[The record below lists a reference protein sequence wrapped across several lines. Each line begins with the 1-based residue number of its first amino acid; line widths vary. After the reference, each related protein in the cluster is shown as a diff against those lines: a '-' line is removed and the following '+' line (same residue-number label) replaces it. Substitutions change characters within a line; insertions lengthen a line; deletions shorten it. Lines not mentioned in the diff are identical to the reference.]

1 MTTHD
6 TPVSK
11 VLVLDDSDTH
21 LDAIRQFCDEHHLV
35 GLKARRNRL
44 LKVLRSNIDLGA
56 VLLAADYGG
65 SADEAAA
72 VAAQIDALRPELPI
86 IVRRADG
93 SDEASLPDALRRVA
107 CASYALPDLE
117 PLRRAV
123 DEYLFSLAYP
133 NALVRGIEEITEAR
147 LGTMFR
153 GMSIECETP
162 CIVRDQIIY
171 GEVFSLI
178 ALESAWCRGY
188 MMLQA
193 DEQPMLDFVAAMHP
207 DERAPDFRDLN
218 GVLGELTNLV
228 WGAFKDRFLGSSN
241 GMPASSSVQVPLL
254 VNHKQKYISFGS
266 ENPQLCFKY
275 RVTDDAS
282 GRTVT
287 LHQRFVFSLQWS
299 PESFDDSAQAVG
311 EMVEAGELDWF

>member
-11 VLVLDDSDTH
+11 VLVLDDSEIH
-21 LDAIRQFCDEHHLV
+21 LDAIRRFCDEHNLV

-56 VLLAADYGG
+56 VLLSFDYGG

-86 IVRRADG
+86 IVRRPDG
-93 SDEASLPDALRRVA
+93 SGDEGLPEALKRVA

-147 LGTMFR
+147 LATIFR
-153 GMSIECETP
+153 GMTIECETP
-162 CIVRDQIIY
+162 CIVRDQIIF

-188 MMLQA
+188 MMMQT

-207 DERAPDFRDLN
+207 DDKAPDFRDLN

-228 WGAFKDRFLGSSN
+228 WGAFKDRFLGS
-241 GMPASSSVQVPLL
+241 GGVPASSSVQVPLL
-254 VNHKQKYISFGS
+254 VNHKHKYISFGS

-275 RVTDDAS
+275 RVTDDKS

-299 PESFDDSAQAVG
+299 PESFDDHAQAVG
-311 EMVEAGELDWF
+311 EMVDAGELDWF

>member
-1 MTTHD
+1 MTSHD

-11 VLVLDDSDTH
+11 VLVLDDSETH
-21 LDAIRQFCDEHHLV
+21 SDAIRQFCDEHHLV
-35 GLKARRNRL
+35 GLKAPRNRL

-65 SADEAAA
+65 SAEEAAA
-72 VAAQIDALRPELPI
+72 VASQIDALRPELPI

-93 SDEASLPDALRRVA
+93 AAEDALPEAIRRVS
-107 CASYALPDLE
+107 CASFALPDLE

-123 DEYLFSLAYP
+123 DEYLFTLAYP
-133 NALVRGIEEITEAR
+133 NALVRGIEEITESR
-147 LGTMFR
+147 LGTIFR
-153 GMSIECETP
+153 GMTIECETP

-188 MMLQA
+188 MMMQA
-193 DEQPMLDFVAAMHP
+193 DEQPMLDFVSAMHP
-207 DERAPDFRDLN
+207 DERAADFRDLN

-228 WGAFKDRFLGSSN
+228 WGAFKDRFLGNGALPSASN
-241 GMPASSSVQVPLL
+241 VQVPLL
-254 VNHKQKYISFGS
+254 INHKHKYISFGS
-266 ENPQLCFKY
+266 KNPQLCFKY
-275 RVTDDAS
+275 RVTEEAS

-287 LHQRFVFSLQWS
+287 IHQRFVFSLQWS
-299 PESFDDSAQAVG
+299 PESFDDHAQAVG

>member
-11 VLVLDDSDTH
+11 VLVLDDSDVH
-21 LDAIRQFCDEHHLV
+21 MDAIRQFCDEHHLV

-65 SADEAAA
+65 SNEEAAA

-93 SDEASLPDALRRVA
+93 SSEDALPEAFKRVA
-107 CASYALPDLE
+107 CASFALPDLE
-117 PLRRAV
+117 PLRRAI

-133 NALVRGIEEITEAR
+133 NALVRGIEEITESR
-147 LGTMFR
+147 LGTIFR
-153 GMSIECETP
+153 GMTIECETP
-162 CIVRDQIIY
+162 CIVRDNIIY

-178 ALESAWCRGY
+178 PLESAWCRGY
-188 MMLQA
+188 MMMQA
-193 DEQPMLDFVAAMHP
+193 DEQPMLDFVAAMNP
-207 DERAPDFRDLN
+207 GEREPDFRDLN

-228 WGAFKDRFLGSSN
+228 WGAFKDRFLGSAAVPSASN
-241 GMPASSSVQVPLL
+241 VQVPLL
-254 VNHKQKYISFGS
+254 INHKQKYISFGS
-266 ENPQLCFKY
+266 ENPQLCFQY
-275 RVTDDAS
+275 QVTDEAS

-287 LHQRFVFSLQWS
+287 IHQRFVFSLQWS
-299 PESFDDSAQAVG
+299 PESFDDHAQAVG

>member
-11 VLVLDDSDTH
+11 VLVLDDSATH
-21 LDAIRQFCDEHHLV
+21 LDAIRQFCDEHNLI

-56 VLLAADYGG
+56 VLLAFDYGG
-65 SADEAAA
+65 STDEAAA

-86 IVRRADG
+86 IVRRPDGSAADG
-93 SDEASLPDALRRVA
+93 LPEALRRVA
-107 CASYALPDLE
+107 CASYALPDLA

-147 LGTMFR
+147 LATIFR
-153 GMSIECETP
+153 GMTIGCETP

-188 MMLQA
+188 MMMQT

-228 WGAFKDRFLGSSN
+228 WGAFKDRFLGSSQI
-241 GMPASSSVQVPLL
+241 PAASSVQVPLL
-254 VNHKQKYISFGS
+254 VNHKHKYISFGS

-275 RVTDDAS
+275 RVTDDKS

-299 PESFDDSAQAVG
+299 PESFDDHAQAVG
-311 EMVEAGELDWF
+311 DMVDAGELDWF

>member
-11 VLVLDDSDTH
+11 VLVLDDSDVH
-21 LDAIRQFCDEHHLV
+21 MDAIRQFCDEHHLV

-65 SADEAAA
+65 SLDEAAA

-93 SDEASLPDALRRVA
+93 SAEDALPEALRRVA
-107 CASYALPDLE
+107 CASFALPDLE

-133 NALVRGIEEITEAR
+133 NALVRGIEEITESR
-147 LGTMFR
+147 LGTIFR
-153 GMSIECETP
+153 GMTIECETP
-162 CIVRDQIIY
+162 CIVRDNIIY

-178 ALESAWCRGY
+178 PLESAWCRGY
-188 MMLQA
+188 MMMQA

-207 DERAPDFRDLN
+207 DDREPDFRDLN

-228 WGAFKDRFLGSSN
+228 WGAFKDRFLGGAAVPSASN
-241 GMPASSSVQVPLL
+241 VQVPLL
-254 VNHKQKYISFGS
+254 INHKQKYISFGS
-266 ENPQLCFKY
+266 ENPQLCFQY
-275 RVTDDAS
+275 QVTDEAS

-287 LHQRFVFSLQWS
+287 IHQRFVFSLQWS
-299 PESFDDSAQAVG
+299 PESFDDHAQAVG